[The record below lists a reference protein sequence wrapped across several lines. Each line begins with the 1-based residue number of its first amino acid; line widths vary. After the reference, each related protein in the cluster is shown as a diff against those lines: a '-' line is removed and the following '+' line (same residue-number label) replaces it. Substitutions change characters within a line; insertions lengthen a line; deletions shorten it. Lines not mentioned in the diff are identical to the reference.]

1 MRPVPRATLRLLG
14 FDGHG
19 QGELVNQGW
28 EEKAVWIYTFD
39 HYPHWERAPGREPE
53 PGTFSENLSVLGV
66 VETGVAMG
74 DVFRVGRAT
83 MQVSR
88 GRRASRWPGKTG
100 RGCW

>member
-14 FDGHG
+14 FDGDG
-19 QGELVNQGW
+19 QGELVNQGG
-28 EEKAVWIYTFD
+28 EEKAVWVYTFD

-53 PGTFSENLSVLGV
+53 PGTFFENLLLLGV
-66 VETGVAMG
+66 VETEVAVG
-74 DVFRVGRAT
+74 DVFRVGGAT

-88 GRRASRWPGKTG
+88 GRRAPSWSVKTG

>member
-14 FDGHG
+14 FDGDG
-19 QGELVNQGW
+19 QGELVNQSG
-28 EEKAVWIYTFD
+28 EAKAVWVYTFD